1 MSQNRK
7 RFDKATINRNRRLSR
22 DPRLADIGLREGE
35 TIIINGIISPGI
47 YWKSLF
53 VLLLALLISLL
64 AWQLGAL
71 LLIVSI
77 MMFGVAFLTQR
88 FLLLV
93 LTDHRVIVRYGIMN
107 LETTQIRF
115 SSMESVEVQRT
126 LVGQLLGYASVV
138 LTGTGTRVLIVP
150 FVANANQFRNALDEI
165 LFRQDEV
172 K

>member
-1 MSQNRK
+1 MTRDRRRVKNNPIK
-7 RFDKATINRNRRLSR
+7 NPRRLSR

-35 TIIINGIISPGI
+35 TILINGIISPGI

-53 VLLLALLISLL
+53 VLLLALLVGLL

-71 LLIVSI
+71 LLIVSLI
-77 MMFGVAFLTQR
+77 MFGVAFLTQK

-93 LTDHRVIVRYGIMN
+93 LTDHRVIVRYVIIN

-115 SSMESVEVQRT
+115 SSLESVEVQRT

-138 LTGTGTRVLIVP
+138 LTGTGTRVLVVP
-150 FVANANQFRNALDEI
+150 FIANANQFRNALDEI